1 MASLTGFVDFNSVH
15 MHVCTYVHVC
25 ADVCVSWDFL
35 SLGSHL
41 LQVNMFFKC
50 FHFQS
55 FPGFSFLLWSHGCA
69 VLIPPHLNRKPM
81 IFFLQPIFFKSIWS
95 PSPAF
100 SGIFSSPLKV
110 ATSPVFASL
119 TVFTLLW
126 ILPFVA
132 VSLSSRF
139 AVSKLLRLSRVVIA
153 TLEPTWFPVGSYLG
167 QGVQFRCP
175 RGSLSWCPS
184 LQTCYLCRL
193 AHQITVPRD
202 SVSLVSRTSLLLHE
216 SSSQR

>member
-1 MASLTGFVDFNSVH
+1 
-15 MHVCTYVHVC
+15 
-25 ADVCVSWDFL
+25 
-35 SLGSHL
+35 
-41 LQVNMFFKC
+41 MF
-50 FHFQS
+50 S
-55 FPGFSFLLWSHGCA
+55 FPVIPRLLFPSLVTWMCSVDPSPSKQKTYDILSPAH
-69 VLIPPHLNRKPM
+69 
-81 IFFLQPIFFKSIWS
+81 FFFKSIWS

-139 AVSKLLRLSRVVIA
+139 AVSKLLRLSTVVIA

-167 QGVQFRCP
+167 QDVQFRCP
-175 RGSLSWCPS
+175 QGSLSWCPF
-184 LQTCYLCRL
+184 LQTCHLCRL